1 MTITPLA
8 PELTAA
14 DEAILV
20 ATLHPRVAKALHDQA
35 GQDAVSSDEHRRAV
49 EATIDAAMDEMA
61 RQRMR
66 EGLPLLSP
74 GQEARMSRRVRDKIL
89 GLGGLQ
95 SLLEDDRIE
104 NINANGFDGVFVRY
118 SDGTR
123 AQVDPIAES
132 DNELIEL
139 IQMLAARGGAEERRF
154 DRAAPE
160 LSMQLP
166 DGSRLFALQ
175 AVVPRPVLSIRRHRF
190 LKVTLADLVAKAM
203 FGKDFAAFFSAIV
216 RARKNII
223 VAGRTGV
230 GKTTFLRALASEIP
244 FDERIITIEDSR
256 ELALEQDP
264 AHPNCVPMQSR
275 QANIE
280 GQGEIGASD
289 LVRAALRLDPD
300 RVIVG
305 EVRGKEVVP
314 MLNAMSLGNDGSMAT
329 IHASDTAGVFLKLS
343 TYAAQSEERL
353 APEATN
359 LLVASAVD
367 FVIHLGLLEDGR
379 RTVTSVREVTG
390 ADGLQIA
397 SNEIYRPGPDGRAIA
412 GSPMSSAMIDDLAKV
427 GYTGDLTGWQR

>member
-1 MTITPLA
+1 MTMTPLA
-8 PELTAA
+8 PELTAS
-14 DEAILV
+14 DEATLV
-20 ATLHPRVAKALHDQA
+20 GVLHLQVSRRLHEQT
-35 GQDAVSSDEHRRAV
+35 GQEAFSEDEHRRAV
-49 EATIDAAMDEMA
+49 QTLVDTAMDETA

-66 EGLPLLSP
+66 DGQPLLSP
-74 GQEARMSRRVRDKIL
+74 GQEARVVRRIRDKIL
-89 GLGGLQ
+89 GLGGMQ

-104 NINANGFDGVFVRY
+104 NINANGCDQVFVRY

-123 AQVDPIAES
+123 AQVDPIADS
-132 DNELIEL
+132 DEDLIEL
-139 IQMLAARGGAEERRF
+139 IQMLAARSGVEERRF

-175 AVVPRPVLSIRRHRF
+175 SVVPRPILSIRRHRF
-190 LKVTLADLVAKAM
+190 LKVTLADLVAKGM
-203 FGKDFAAFFSAIV
+203 FDRDFAAFFSAIV

-223 VAGRTGV
+223 IAGRTGV
-230 GKTTFLRALASEIP
+230 GKTTFLRALASEVP

-256 ELALEQDP
+256 ELALEQDA

-280 GQGEIGASD
+280 GHGEITASD
-289 LVRAALRLDPD
+289 LVRAALRMDPD

-343 TYAAQSEERL
+343 TYAAQSDERL

-367 FVIHLGLLEDGR
+367 FVIHLGLLPDGG

-397 SNEIYRPGPDGRAIA
+397 SNELYRPGPDGRAVMGA
-412 GSPMSSAMIDDLAKV
+412 PMSAAMADDLAAV
-427 GYTGDLTGWQR
+427 GYTGDLGGW